1 MNTIKLEY
9 PVSVNGQEYTQ
20 LTMRRPKVRDQ
31 KLAAKLGNNDADRE
45 IALFA
50 NLCEVEP
57 EMIEE
62 LDMTDYSHIQET
74 YQNFLSPGQQ

>member
-1 MNTIKLEY
+1 MSTIKLEY
-9 PVSVNGQEYTQ
+9 PITVNGQEYTQ

-31 KLAAKLGNNDADRE
+31 KAAASQGKNDADRE

-57 EMIEE
+57 DLIEE
-62 LDMTDYSHIQET
+62 LDMTDYSVIQET
-74 YQNFLSPGQQ
+74 YQDFLSPGQR